1 MKKELSEKLRLLH
14 ERCHHASGNF
24 SQAQS
29 SEKSFTDL
37 LNEIEILLHQFYICV
52 EKESHFERDIRKL
65 RNSIFFFLNIL
76 SPKHPLN
83 CSEPIQAMINSMED
97 FIDRIDRCFAQH
109 YGDNDLLSKRRVVVF
124 QQELVSFLT
133 WDEATLREN
142 AAITLDL
149 LKSILSD
156 RMEQNPTYGEQ
167 KAVRKFMGEIMQGWH
182 HRCQHPYLS
191 GIDTKLILLDFYE
204 NRYLGMLFE
213 KVQLNIGKV
222 EPAERTSA
230 IDSLKEYLL
239 KLKEISRRMGI
250 RKNRVIGLLEWLIS
264 TPKSSEETSHNGLHS
279 LNEIKTC
286 ETNIEKITCNLSAD
300 QLALI
305 LRAMDDSRLVGA
317 KSMNAVFRNL
327 IPFMRTARKEHLS
340 FGAVRSKAY
349 SPEEKDR
356 QVTLS
361 MLEKMIEKIKNY

>member
-1 MKKELSEKLRLLH
+1 MLRLLH
-14 ERCHHASGNF
+14 ERCHYASRNI
-24 SQAQS
+24 SQTQP
-29 SEKSFTDL
+29 SEKSFADL
-37 LNEIEILLHQFYICV
+37 LNEIEILLHQFYISV
-52 EKESHFERDIRKL
+52 EKVSQFERDIRKL

-76 SPKHPLN
+76 SIKHPLN

-97 FIDRIDRCFAQH
+97 FIDRIDECFAHH
-109 YGDNDLLSKRRVVVF
+109 YSNNDLLSKRQLVAF

-133 WDEATLREN
+133 WDEATLKEN
-142 AAITLDL
+142 AANTLDL
-149 LKSILSD
+149 LHMIFSD

-167 KAVRKFMGEIMQGWH
+167 KAVRKFMGEILQGWH

-213 KVQLNIGKV
+213 KVQRNIDKV
-222 EPAERTSA
+222 EPAERTCA
-230 IDSLKEYLL
+230 IESLKEYLL
-239 KLKEISRRMGI
+239 KLKEISRRIGI
-250 RKNRVIGLLEWLIS
+250 RKNCVIGLLEWLIG
-264 TPKSSEETSHNGLHS
+264 TPKSSEETSHNRLHS

-317 KSMNAVFRNL
+317 KSLNAVFRNL
-327 IPFMRTARKEHLS
+327 IPFMRTERKEHLS

-356 QVTLS
+356 LVTLA
-361 MLEKMIEKIKNY
+361 MLEKMIEKIKSY